1 MKAKLI
7 SALLLCAAIGASA
20 QGYKDGVEYYK
31 AGQYDNAITIL
42 ERNISD
48 ASTNK
53 AMAYYYLGQSYLA
66 KAIKH
71 QPKATLTKALQPM
84 PLADTTT

>member
-53 AMAYYYLGQSYLA
+53 AMAYYYLA
-66 KAIKH
+66 
-71 QPKATLTKALQPM
+71 
-84 PLADTTT
+84 

>member
-7 SALLLCAAIGASA
+7 TALLLSFAISAGA

-42 ERNISD
+42 NRNLSD
-48 ASTNK
+48 ASTDK
-53 AMAYYYLGQSYLA
+53 AMAYY
-66 KAIKH
+66 I
-71 QPKATLTKALQPM
+71 TI
-84 PLADTTT
+84 